1 MVSQKHIL
9 FVDDEPKILDGLR
22 RMLRSMRRDWDMAFV
37 ESGPAALEL
46 LAGKAFEVVVTDM
59 RMPGM
64 DGGQL
69 LRCVMEQYPQ
79 TIRIVLSGQ
88 ADRAAILGAIGSIH
102 QYLSK
107 PCDAETLK
115 ASLTRACGLGEL
127 LADENLKQ
135 YISQLETLPSLPLLY
150 DELLNELQSPV
161 ASEKML
167 GQIISKDIGMSA
179 KVLQLVSSAFS
190 GIRTHIP
197 HPAQAVILL
206 GLDTVKI
213 LGLSAQ
219 VFSRFPPIQAENSL
233 FPDTFWS
240 HSVNVARMAQQIVK
254 AEGAEQ
260 KLIDYAFI
268 AGLLHDVGKLV
279 LATYSP
285 QKYKQV
291 LTLARQENIK
301 VMAAERV
308 LFGQATHAKVG
319 AYLSG
324 LWGLPEL
331 ITDTIL
337 FHHNPD
343 PYPHRNCNILI
354 TAVHVANALENSL
367 FSNQALTD
375 LPELD
380 RDGPANSDFAKRLPV
395 WQELCWK
402 TIQENRVL

>member
-1 MVSQKHIL
+1 MASQKRIL
-9 FVDDEPKILDGLR
+9 FVDDESKILDGLR
-22 RMLRSMRRDWDMAFV
+22 RMLHSMRREWSMVFV

-46 LAGKAFEVVVTDM
+46 LAQGTFEVVVTDM

-69 LRCVMEQYPQ
+69 LRRVMEQYPQ

-88 ADRAAILGAIGSIH
+88 ADREAILGAVGPIH

-115 ASLTRACGLGEL
+115 ASLRRACALSDL
-127 LADENLKQ
+127 LPDEPLRQ
-135 YISQLETLPSLPLLY
+135 YISQLETLPSLPSLY
-150 DELLNELQSPV
+150 DEVVSELQSPT

-179 KVLQLVSSAFS
+179 KVLQLVSSAFFGLRS
-190 GIRTHIP
+190 HIP

-219 VFSRFPPIQAENSL
+219 VFSRFTPVQAQDL
-233 FPDTFWS
+233 PFPATFWD
-240 HSVNVARMAQQIVK
+240 HSVNVARMAQQILK

-285 QKYKQV
+285 QKYHQA
-291 LTLARQENIK
+291 LTLALQRGLE
-301 VMAAERV
+301 VETAERDI
-308 LFGQATHAKVG
+308 FGAAAHPQAG
-319 AYLSG
+319 AYLLG
-324 LWGLPEL
+324 LWGLPPL
-331 ITDTIL
+331 ITNAIL
-337 FHHNPD
+337 FHHHPAWPQGRCD
-343 PYPHRNCNILI
+343 VL
-354 TAVHVANALENSL
+354 TAVHVADVFENSL
-367 FSNQALTD
+367 FSTQALTKP
-375 LPELD
+375 PELD
-380 RDGPANSDFAKRLPV
+380 MDYLAHSGLTTRLPA
-395 WQELCWK
+395 WQELCRQAV
-402 TIQENRVL
+402 QENQLV

>member
-1 MVSQKHIL
+1 MTDQKRIL

-22 RMLRSMRRDWDMAFV
+22 RMLRPMRRDWDMAFV
-37 ESGPAALEL
+37 ESGPAALDL
-46 LAGKAFEVVVTDM
+46 LAGETFEVVVTDM

-69 LRCVMEQYPQ
+69 LRRVMEHYPQ

-88 ADRAAILGAIGSIH
+88 ADREAILGGVGPIH

-115 ASLTRACGLGEL
+115 ASLTRACALGEL
-127 LADENLKQ
+127 LADESLKQ
-135 YISQLETLPSLPLLY
+135 YISQLETLPSLPSLY
-150 DELLNELQSPV
+150 DEVVSELQSPT

-179 KVLQLVSSAFS
+179 KVLQLVSSAFF
-190 GIRTHIP
+190 GIRSHIP

-219 VFSRFPPIQAENSL
+219 VFSRFTPVQTENL
-233 FPDTFWS
+233 PFPATFWS

-260 KLIDYAFI
+260 RLVDYAFI

-285 QKYKQV
+285 RKYEYV
-291 LTLARQENIK
+291 LVQALQENIE
-301 VMAAERV
+301 VRAAEHRI
-308 LFGQATHAKVG
+308 FGPASHAEVG
-319 AYLSG
+319 AYLLG
-324 LWGLPEL
+324 LWGLPEF
-331 ITDTIL
+331 ITNTIL
-337 FHHNPD
+337 FHHTPD
-343 PYPHRNCNILI
+343 QYPQQGCPVL
-354 TAVHVANALENSL
+354 TAVHVANVLENSL
-367 FSNQALTD
+367 LSTQALSKS
-375 LPELD
+375 PELNLD
-380 RDGPANSDFAKRLPV
+380 YLAHLGLAERLPV
-395 WQELCWK
+395 WQDLCLEAV
-402 TIQENRVL
+402 QEADFV

>member
-1 MVSQKHIL
+1 MESRKRIL

-22 RMLRSMRRDWDMAFV
+22 RMLHSMRREWDMAFV
-37 ESGPAALEL
+37 ESGAAALDLMGRESYD
-46 LAGKAFEVVVTDM
+46 AVVSDM

-69 LRCVMEQYPQ
+69 LQRVMQQYPQ

-88 ADRAAILGAIGSIH
+88 ADREAILGAVGPIH

-107 PCDAETLK
+107 PCDADTLK
-115 ASLTRACGLGEL
+115 ASLTRACALGNL
-127 LADENLKQ
+127 LPDENLKQ
-135 YISQLETLPSLPLLY
+135 YISQLETLPSLPSLY
-150 DELLNELQSPV
+150 DEVVSELQSPT

-179 KVLQLVSSAFS
+179 KVLQLVSSAFF
-190 GIRTHIP
+190 GIRSHIP

-219 VFSRFPPIQAENSL
+219 VFSRFTPVQAKDL
-233 FPDTFWS
+233 PFPATFWD
-240 HSVNVARMAQQIVK
+240 HSVNVAHMAQQILK

-285 QKYKQV
+285 QQYEQV
-291 LTLARQENIK
+291 LILALQAGLE
-301 VMAAERV
+301 VEAAESKI
-308 LFGQATHAKVG
+308 FSQITHPQAG
-319 AYLSG
+319 AYLLG
-324 LWGLPEL
+324 LWGLPQL

-337 FHHNPD
+337 FHHQPAQ
-343 PYPHRNCNILI
+343 YPHPRHDVLM
-354 TAVHVANALENSL
+354 AVYVANALENSL
-367 FSNQALTD
+367 FSTQTPAQLPKLD
-375 LPELD
+375 LDYL
-380 RDGPANSDFAKRLPV
+380 AKLGLVERLPI
-395 WQELCWK
+395 WQEVCQK
-402 TIQENRVL
+402 AVQENHN

>member
-1 MVSQKHIL
+1 MVSQKRIL

-22 RMLRSMRRDWDMAFV
+22 RMLHSMRRDWDMVFV
-37 ESGPAALEL
+37 ESGTAALDL
-46 LAGKAFEVVVTDM
+46 MHHTSFDAVVSDM

-69 LRCVMEQYPQ
+69 LRQVMHKYPQ

-88 ADRAAILGAIGSIH
+88 ADREAILGSVGPIH

-115 ASLTRACGLGEL
+115 ASLIRACALGNL
-127 LADENLKQ
+127 LPDENLKQ
-135 YISQLETLPSLPLLY
+135 YISQLETLPSLPSLY
-150 DELLNELQSPV
+150 DEVVNELQSPT

-179 KVLQLVSSAFS
+179 KVLQLVSSAFF
-190 GIRTHIP
+190 GIRSHIP
-197 HPAQAVILL
+197 HPAQAVIFL

-219 VFSRFPPIQAENSL
+219 VFSRFTPVQAEDL
-233 FPDTFWS
+233 PFPATFWD
-240 HSVNVARMAQQIVK
+240 HSVNVAHMAQQILK

-268 AGLLHDVGKLV
+268 AGLLHDVGKMV

-285 QKYKQV
+285 SKYEQV
-291 LTLARQENIK
+291 LIQALQDGLEIQIAEGKIFDA
-301 VMAAERV
+301 VM
-308 LFGQATHAKVG
+308 HPHVG
-319 AYLSG
+319 AYLLG
-324 LWGLPEL
+324 LWGLPQL

-337 FHHNPD
+337 FHHNPAQ
-343 PYPHRNCNILI
+343 YPHLQHEIL
-354 TAVHVANALENSL
+354 TAVHVANVFENSL
-367 FSNQALTD
+367 LSTQALAKV
-375 LPELD
+375 PELD
-380 RDGPANSDFAKRLPV
+380 LDYLSKLGLVERLPV
-395 WQELCWK
+395 WQELCLK
-402 TIQENRVL
+402 AIQENHNV